1 MKRVVIV
8 CYTFPPYPGIGG
20 RRWAKFARC
29 LHEKGHDIQV
39 IAAEKI
45 LEQES
50 AWLQDTKGY
59 QDRVHFLP
67 SKYPQV
73 LTTVPNNIWQRLEYR
88 LALAYVK
95 FRNRKGNYFD
105 PSSFFGPV
113 ASDKVEH
120 YIQQGY
126 NNVIISCGP
135 FRMTGDLLK
144 LKDRYPH
151 VNFILDFRDPW
162 ANNKTA
168 FGFQSIGA
176 ERLKGEIELEKEV
189 ITKADCIISV
199 SEEMN
204 DYFHQTHG
212 KNTTSMLC
220 VPNGLDVA
228 DFKDAVEKS
237 GLKLNKNWVFTGTL
251 YPKSERVFARFCEVL
266 QLLNQSG
273 EWPLGMK
280 LEFYGSVPNWFYKHT
295 EKLGDKVQYL
305 GNISLSQT
313 YETIAQSAAC
323 MLFLTDDLTYSKS
336 TKFYEYIAMKKPVLV
351 MSSGGETGNYVAEQG
366 LGYNCTGDH
375 MMEKIKQA
383 AKEIDNGIFQFPEGY
398 NVHVHDVMHLTD
410 YIIERLEEN
419 A

>member
-1 MKRVVIV
+1 MKRAVIV
-8 CYTFPPYPGIGG
+8 CFTFPPYPGIGG

-67 SKYPQV
+67 SKYPSI
-73 LTTVPNNIWQRLEYR
+73 LTTVPKSFWQRLQYR
-88 LALAYVK
+88 MALAYVK
-95 FRNRKGNYFD
+95 LRNRDGNYFD
-105 PSSFFGPV
+105 PSSFFGPRV
-113 ASDKVEH
+113 SQKVEQ

-135 FRMTGDLLK
+135 FRMTGALLQ
-144 LKDRYPH
+144 LKERYPQ

-176 ERLKGEIELEKEV
+176 ARLNGEIALEKEV
-189 ITKADCIISV
+189 ITKADTIISV

-212 KNTTSMLC
+212 KDRASMIC
-220 VPNGLDVA
+220 VPNGLDFA
-228 DFKDAVEKS
+228 DFNNAQEKL
-237 GLKLNKNWVFTGTL
+237 GTQQTKNWVFTGTL
-251 YPKSERVFARFCEVL
+251 YPKSERVFEHFCKVL
-266 QLLNQSG
+266 HAIHESG
-273 EWPLGMK
+273 EWPSGLR
-280 LEFYGSVPNWFYKHT
+280 LEFYGSVPNWFYTHSKI
-295 EKLGDKVQYL
+295 LGDKVQYL
-305 GNISLSQT
+305 GNIGLTQT
-313 YETIAQSAAC
+313 YATIAQSAAC

-351 MSSGGETGNYVAEQG
+351 MSPGGETGNYVAKNG
-366 LGYNCTGDH
+366 LGYNCTESH
-375 MMEKIKQA
+375 MLDEVKRAMR
-383 AKEIDNGIFQFPEGY
+383 EIDGGEFLFPETY
-398 NVHVHDVMHLTD
+398 NVHAHDVMQLTD
-410 YIIERLEEN
+410 YIVERLQEN